1 MKETKPYK
9 LPERYSLEISNKDPR
24 KFRIKDLE
32 RNIFSKELTDYWL
45 VPSYIHL
52 YELNLKKVQ
61 DMIDTND
68 NIDIDLII
76 RPASKYK
83 LFYKGKMIGKHGTI
97 PGLLEAIKSVIVF
110 NSKINALNNREEVTL

>member
-32 RNIFSKELTDYWL
+32 RNVLSKELSDYWS

-52 YELNLKKVQ
+52 YELNLKKVR
-61 DMIDTND
+61 DMVDTND

-83 LFYKGKMIGKHGTI
+83 LFYKGKLIGKHATI
-97 PGLLEAIKSVIVF
+97 PGLLEAIKSIISF
-110 NSKINALNNREEVTL
+110 NSKISALNNREEVSL

>member
-9 LPERYSLEISNKDPR
+9 LPERYSLEISEKDPH

-32 RNIFSKELTDYWL
+32 RNVLSKELSDYWS

-52 YELNLKKVQ
+52 YESNLKKVQ
-61 DMIDTND
+61 DMVDTND
-68 NIDIDLII
+68 NIDIDLIV

-83 LFYKGKMIGKHGTI
+83 LFYKGKMIGKHSTI
-97 PGLLEAIKSVIVF
+97 PGLVEAIKSVIVF
-110 NSKINALNNREEVTL
+110 NSKINALNSREEVIL

>member
-1 MKETKPYK
+1 MKETKPYR
-9 LPERYSLEISNKDPR
+9 LPERYLLEISEKDPH

-32 RNIFSKELTDYWL
+32 RNVLSKELTDYWP

-61 DMIDTND
+61 DMVDIND

-83 LFYKGKMIGKHGTI
+83 LFYKGKMIGKHATI
-97 PGLLEAIKSVIVF
+97 PGLLEAIRRIISF